1 MRVKLFVAAACVAF
15 VAPALAN
22 AGNPKS
28 VSPYAK
34 YSIEELKEVDK
45 CRNEITYL
53 WSQVGPMTASLIKRD
68 FMLNEPSGTMHTAD
82 VQHMRKHIRD
92 KFNDTKY
99 NMLSAMDAEKCGQMA
114 DNFIDYVVRY
124 IDKHAY

>member
-1 MRVKLFVAAACVAF
+1 MRDKLFLAAACVAF
-15 VAPALAN
+15 VAPNLAE

-34 YSIEELKEVDK
+34 YSMEELRAADK
-45 CRNEITYL
+45 CREEITYL
-53 WSQVGPMTASLIKRD
+53 WSQIGPLSASLLERD
-68 FMLNEPSGTMHTAD
+68 FLLNVIDGTMHTAD

-99 NMLSAMDAEKCGQMA
+99 HMLGAFDAEKCA
-114 DNFIDYVVRY
+114 DMSDDLIEYVVEY
-124 IDKHAY
+124 IDKHRY